1 MEDED
6 QAPNM
11 LTRRGLLRAG
21 ATLGAVPGTIK
32 SAPSDQ
38 GIELALQT
46 RDRGGRQHQAI
57 EQADPKRIAIIA
69 VDAWHY
75 HWCRTW
81 RNRAGSLIPRFNHS
95 FDAARQLG
103 MTLVFSPTEAMRDL
117 NDAPQRKATL
127 ALSHYP
133 LPQPKNLPDPY
144 TDNLRYGKCECGAGD
159 ECYRCYNSNN
169 QHPDLRMAESDFIAI
184 TEQEVFNVL
193 RDRAITH
200 IIYAGFATNVCLW
213 SKPIGLKY
221 TRQLGF
227 RCMVARDLTEAETG
241 YIEESFNP
249 TRGTLEVIA
258 QIERDLAPSLDLE
271 QTLRRAGAW
280 QGDPVLDFVHI
291 APWGRFFGG
300 VGFDVPVQA
309 ELTCRHVAGAELHYT
324 LDGSDPTLA
333 SPRYRRPIQIDQTTT
348 LKAAGFRGEKSVTRI
363 SEAHYWKY
371 PPVPDPPGV
380 FVSDLEPLREVVG
393 EIRPRSYAVPKK
405 ARANRSVDGHVLS
418 NRDGKYAKG
427 IGVQSPAELVFA
439 LQPAYKRFVA
449 LAGVD
454 DECMRWDFP
463 DGLPRWPQW
472 SRPIHGP
479 TSYRV
484 SQVVFEVRID
494 GRRVAE
500 TPPMFNGDRAWGMD
514 VEIPPGS
521 REITLAVRDVDSR
534 ITDPHGH
541 ADWLNAGF
549 AIG

>member
-6 QAPNM
+6 RVPNSV
-11 LTRRGLLRAG
+11 TRRDLLRAG
-21 ATLGAVPGTIK
+21 ASLGAVAGTIK

-46 RDRGGRQHQAI
+46 RDRGGRPHQTT
-57 EQADPKRIAIIA
+57 ELVDPKRVAIIV

-81 RNRAGSLIPRFNHS
+81 RNRAGSLIPRFNQS
-95 FDAARQLG
+95 FDSARRLG
-103 MTLVFSPTEAMRDL
+103 ITMVFSPTEAMRDL
-117 NDAPQRKATL
+117 NETPQRKATL
-127 ALSHYP
+127 ALAHYP
-133 LPQPKNLPDPY
+133 LPQPRNLPDPY

-169 QHPDLRMAESDFIAI
+169 QHPDLRMADSDFIAI
-184 TEQEVFNVL
+184 TEQEAFNVL

-200 IIYAGFATNVCLW
+200 IIYTGFATNVCLW

-227 RCMVARDLTEAETG
+227 RCMVARDMTEAETG

-280 QGDPVLDFVHI
+280 EGDPALDFVHI
-291 APWGRFFGG
+291 APWGRYFGG
-300 VGFDVPVQA
+300 AGFDVPVQT
-309 ELTCRHVAGAELHYT
+309 ELTCRHVAGAELRYT
-324 LDGSDPTLA
+324 LDGSDPTPT
-333 SPRYRRPIQIDQTTT
+333 SPRYQRPIQIDKTTT
-348 LKAAGFRGEKSVTRI
+348 LKAAGFRGEKPVTRI
-363 SEAHYWKY
+363 SEAHYWKF
-371 PPVPDPPGV
+371 PPVPDPPDV
-380 FVSDLEPLREVVG
+380 FVSDLDPLREVVG
-393 EIRPRSYAVPKK
+393 EIRPRSYAVPKR
-405 ARANRSVDGHVLS
+405 ARANRSVDGHALS
-418 NRDGKYAKG
+418 NRDAKFIKG
-427 IGVQSPAELVFA
+427 IGVQSPAELVFE
-439 LQPAYKRFVA
+439 LKPAYKRFVA

-463 DGLPRWPQW
+463 DGLDQWPQW

-500 TPPMFNGDRAWGMD
+500 TPPMFNGDRAWGID
-514 VEIPPGS
+514 VEIPSGS

-541 ADWLNAGF
+541 GDWLNAGF